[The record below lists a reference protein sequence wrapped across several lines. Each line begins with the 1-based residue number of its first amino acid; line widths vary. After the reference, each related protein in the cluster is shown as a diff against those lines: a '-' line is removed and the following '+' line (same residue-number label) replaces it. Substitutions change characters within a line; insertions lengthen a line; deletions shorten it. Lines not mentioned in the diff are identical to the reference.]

1 MKKKKKLSILLALS
15 ITAMVSVVSG
25 IALSVSANTE
35 DDWSDIT
42 VNGEY
47 DYKSTFEIEDRT
59 YTKGAK
65 TYTASSLLCYPDG
78 TVSEDKQAL
87 LDQVGIY
94 TLKYS
99 VSAGDKVHA
108 ESEKFLVN
116 YPRYDV
122 GSSKSS
128 LSYGIPDRAT
138 TKGVIAELA
147 QNDSLVFT
155 QYIDFTKIS
164 NMDNLIKGFVVPS
177 VVGANDFSELVFTF
191 TDSVDSSVNF
201 KVHFYGYDWTYN
213 TYAAVHGQNQDPVGV
228 HQSQGAHTSDGYGL
242 WSYVTFKSV
251 GQKSTVA
258 PDETQFFI
266 SMNYAEKKV
275 YTVGFPGQKNEIADM
290 DDTSLFKSVWTG
302 FPSGKARLSVEAQNY
317 SGSSATVCIT
327 EVYGIDDLSDNV
339 FIDSDKPE
347 ITVNDEYGGD
357 MPSALKGYSYEIPS
371 ASAYD
376 AYAGDCDVKVSVL
389 YNYGTD
395 SSVNVPV
402 KNGRFVTDKV
412 GTYGIL
418 YEACD
423 KVGNCS
429 SKVLYVFA
437 YEKLPEVA
445 FEIPPQAVTNA
456 KSGEWVNI
464 ITVSG
469 DSISGGSGK
478 KTVRTYLEFNGE
490 RELVSG
496 GFRAMETGVYTVI
509 YEVTD
514 YVGKKSEKSYN
525 VVVAE
530 NDVPVLEKD
539 YNIFPAYISG
549 GEYTIPEYSAYVT
562 KNGKLTKEL
571 CDVSITDGNGTKQ
584 YKAGD
589 KATISVGNN
598 GDSVRFTVSSNGTTL
613 VSHESVGVAA
623 WVRNEAGTRFHLE
636 NYLVGNGFATEKT
649 ANGMV
654 LTAQGESMKFV
665 FANALSS
672 KQVTTRVSAIKG
684 ANENTVLRIKLFDA
698 IDETVGFS
706 IVVGGVSV
714 PYAEIEG
721 VKYTLKDTTFDE
733 NGTIEIAY
741 SENTVTV
748 NGTSVLLTS
757 FDGFERNE
765 VFLEIA
771 YEEYGENAGITFAGV
786 GNCNFNTAQT
796 DRFAPVIEATHETGG
811 VRTFGEEYVLYAP
824 VAYDV
829 YAPNLEYYLTVTAP
843 DGLPAKDVNGLILD
857 KVDPTIDYVIRLDK
871 IGEYKVEY
879 FIAEA
884 KSFVSRQNNSSLKYT
899 IVIAD
904 EDAPELVWKG
914 EFPTELIVGD
924 MFIVPKYEVSDN
936 YSAAENIIVR
946 VFVETPAS
954 QLIMLPGN
962 ALKMTHEGEYEIRIM
977 VVDEAGNIANYVKHI
992 SVKRA

>member
-1 MKKKKKLSILLALS
+1 MKKKSSILLALG
-15 ITAMVSVVSG
+15 ITAAISVVSG
-25 IALSVSANTE
+25 IGLSVSANTE
-35 DDWSDIT
+35 DGWSDIT
-42 VNGEY
+42 VANEY
-47 DYKSTFEIEDRT
+47 GYKSIFEVENRT
-59 YTKGAK
+59 YTKGSK
-65 TYTASSLLCYPDG
+65 SYTASALLYYPDG
-78 TVSEDKQAL
+78 TVSESKQAL
-87 LDQVGIY
+87 LDQVGVY

-99 VSAGDKVHA
+99 VSAGDKVYA
-108 ESEKFLVN
+108 EFEEFLVN
-116 YPRYDV
+116 YPQYDA

-164 NMDNLIKGFVVPS
+164 NVDNLIKGFVVPN
-177 VVGANDFSELVFTF
+177 VAGVNDFSNLVFTF

-213 TYAAVHGQNQDPVGV
+213 TYVAVHGQNQDPVGV
-228 HQSQGAHTSDGYGL
+228 NQTQGVHTDNGYGL

-251 GQKSTVA
+251 GQKGTVA

-275 YTVGFPGQKNEIADM
+275 YTVGYPGQKTEIADM
-290 DDTSLFKSVWTG
+290 DDTSLYKSVWTG

-347 ITVNDEYGGD
+347 ITVNNEYDGN

-371 ASAYD
+371 ATAYD
-376 AYAGDCDVKVSVL
+376 AYAGNCDVKISVR

-395 SSVNVPV
+395 SSVNVPIE
-402 KNGRFVTDKV
+402 NGRFVTDKV

-418 YEACD
+418 YEAYD
-423 KVGNCS
+423 KVGNYS
-429 SKVLYVFA
+429 SEVLYVFA
-437 YEKLPEVA
+437 YETIPEVM
-445 FEIPPQAVTNA
+445 FEIPSHAVTNA

-464 ITVSG
+464 INVE
-469 DSISGGSGK
+469 DEAISGGSGK
-478 KTVRTYLEFNGE
+478 KTVRTYLEFNGK

-496 GFRAMETGVYTVI
+496 GFRAADPGVYTVI

-514 YVGKKSEKSYN
+514 YVGKKTEKSYN
-525 VVVAE
+525 VVVTE

-539 YNIFPAYISG
+539 YNVFPAYISG
-549 GEYTIPEYSAYVT
+549 GEYTIPAYYAYVT

-571 CDVSITDGNGTKQ
+571 CDVSITDGNGTKT
-584 YKAGD
+584 YKGGD
-589 KATISVGNN
+589 KATVSVKNN

-623 WVRNEAGTRFHLE
+623 WVKEEAGTRFHLE
-636 NYLVGNGFATEKT
+636 NYLVGEGFAVEKT
-649 ANGMV
+649 STGMV
-654 LTAQGESMKFV
+654 LTAEKNSMRFV

-672 KQVTTRVSAIKG
+672 KQLTARVNGIKG
-684 ANENTVLRIKLFDA
+684 ANENTVLRIRVFDA
-698 IDETVGFS
+698 IDENIGFS
-706 IVVGGVSV
+706 IAVGGVNV

-721 VKYTLKDTTFDE
+721 IRHALSDTTFGE
-733 NGTIEIAY
+733 SGTIEIAY
-741 SENTVTV
+741 SENTVTI
-748 NGTSVLLTS
+748 NGTSVPLKS

-765 VFLEIA
+765 VFLEVE
-771 YEEYGENAGITFAGV
+771 YEGYGENAGITFASV

-829 YAPNLEYYLTVTAP
+829 YSPNLEYYLTVTAP
-843 DGLPAKDVNGLILD
+843 DGSIAKDVNGLILD

-899 IVIAD
+899 VVIAD
-904 EDAPELVWKG
+904 EDAPELAWKG

-924 MFIVPKYEVSDN
+924 MFIVPEYEVSDN
-936 YSAAENIIVR
+936 YSASENIIVR
-946 VFVETPAS
+946 VFAETPAG

-977 VVDEAGNIANYVKHI
+977 VVDEAGNIASYVKHI